1 MSIKRYLT
9 KKNVIETA
17 KYLGGLVVIVI
28 CRFFGG
34 RKI

>member
-9 KKNVIETA
+9 RKNVIEAA
-17 KYLGGLVVIVI
+17 KYFGGLAVIVI